1 MNIPFGLTERQSSLL
16 AFIRSYY
23 QERGY
28 TPSYD
33 EMKVGMGYRSKDSI
47 FRLVTGL
54 EERGYVLRI
63 PGRARCIRLAEA
75 A

>member
-1 MNIPFGLTERQSSLL
+1 MTAFGLTMRQSQLL
-16 AFIRSYY
+16 SFIKDYAKQHSHM
-23 QERGY
+23 
-28 TPSYD
+28 PSYD

-47 FRLVTGL
+47 FRLITGL

-63 PGRARCIRLAEA
+63 PGRARCIRLAVA

>member
-1 MNIPFGLTERQSSLL
+1 MTIFFGLTERQSALL
-16 AFIRSYY
+16 AFIRAYDKAH
-23 QERGY
+23 GY

-47 FRLVTGL
+47 FRLITGL
-54 EERGYVLRI
+54 EERGFVLRI
-63 PGRARCIRLAEA
+63 PGRARCVRLAEA